1 MKKLLLFVFIIFSIS
16 LGAQNNDYLIS
27 SDGVGQLKL
36 DMGVPEVE
44 KFVGR
49 KITLKNQNENGY
61 YADTVKTKYKNAD
74 ITLYFDRE
82 YEDET
87 KFHMVLTGFLV
98 TNPLFKTR
106 EGLSIGADKM
116 RIISAFENSRLS
128 MGPEYEG
135 EDYHLSKVKYS
146 IEVYNEESD
155 NALIFHLKNKKVVS
169 IEVMRFYG
177 D

>member
-1 MKKLLLFVFIIFSIS
+1 MKNVLLFLFLISTMS
-16 LGAQNNDYLIS
+16 LGAQNNDYLVRM
-27 SDGVGQLKL
+27 DGVGQLKL
-36 DMGVPEVE
+36 DMKLADVE
-44 KFVGR
+44 KIIGK
-49 KITLKNQNENGY
+49 KITIKNKDENGY
-61 YADTVKTKYKNAD
+61 YADTVLAKYKNAD
-74 ITLYFDRE
+74 ISLYFDRE

-87 KFHMVLTGFLV
+87 KFNIVLSGFMVS
-98 TNPLFKTR
+98 NPLFKTK

-116 RIISAFENSRLS
+116 RIISAYENSRLS

-135 EDYHLSKVKYS
+135 EDYHLSKIKYS
-146 IEVYNEESD
+146 VEVYNEESD